1 MPFSEQKYLIDG
13 FLNIRF
19 FGFFS
24 VTVCASVSYLRNLWE
39 FPGGPVVRTQHSHSR
54 GPGSIPGEGAKIPQ
68 TTSHAATARGKKGG
82 GHRTK
87 HNEKL

>member
-1 MPFSEQKYLIDG
+1 MGSAISV
-13 FLNIRF
+13 FL
-19 FGFFS
+19 FFS
-24 VTVCASVSYLRNLWE
+24 SVMVCAFLSYLRNLWE

-68 TTSHAATARGKKGG
+68 TTSHAATARGKKEG